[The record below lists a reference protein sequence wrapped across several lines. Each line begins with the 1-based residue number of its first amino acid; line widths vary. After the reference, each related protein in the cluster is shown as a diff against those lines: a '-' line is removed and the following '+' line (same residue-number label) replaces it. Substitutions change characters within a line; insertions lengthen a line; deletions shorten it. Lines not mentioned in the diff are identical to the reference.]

1 MRYHIKENAG
11 NTLAEKQ
18 KQKPHTHVIWDD
30 MNMEFK
36 GGWNRISLVEM
47 HQVKLRSFA
56 NRRIGTP
63 CVKIKL

>member
-36 GGWNRISLVEM
+36 GGWNRMSLVEM
-47 HQVKLRSFA
+47 LDTQLYPIPPGGNLDKYPF
-56 NRRIGTP
+56 
-63 CVKIKL
+63 